1 MKNNAREEKA
11 IATITTEIN
20 NDICDTQNN
29 IVVDHIK
36 NDAKKVNGNHI
47 YHNLSKDKAQ
57 KR

>member
-29 IVVDHIK
+29 IVVDHE
-36 NDAKKVNGNHI
+36 KKRCKE
-47 YHNLSKDKAQ
+47 S
-57 KR
+57 